1 MGSDKTMKERSFVL
15 IMLLFAVISA
25 GAQTKPADELDKKV
39 RSAIG
44 GFKGDVWVYAK
55 NLDTGKDYGLRAD
68 EHVRTASTIKL
79 PIMAETFRQVEAG
92 KLKWSDELTI
102 PQDDPGGGSGVL
114 KEFTPGLKVDLK
126 TAVIMMTVVSDNMAT
141 NLILEKVT
149 ADAVNKF
156 MAELGLK
163 DTLSMRKVGGYH
175 AGGISTALKDDD
187 NLRRFGLGR
196 SSPRDMV
203 KLLELIEN
211 GKVVSKEASAEMISI
226 LKRQQYR
233 SGLGRNAASGV
244 TVASKSGGLDLLK
257 SDVGILYTPDGR
269 IAMAITVDNM
279 EKPLYIQDHPGQLL
293 IWKLS
298 EILQEGL
305 AK

>member
-1 MGSDKTMKERSFVL
+1 MKERYLVL

-25 GAQTKPADELDKKV
+25 GAQTKSADDELDKKI
-39 RSAIG
+39 RSAID

-55 NLDTGKDYGLRAD
+55 NLDTGKDYALRAD
-68 EHVRTASTIKL
+68 EQVRTASTIKL
-79 PIMAETFRQVEAG
+79 PIMTETFRQVETG
-92 KLKWSDELTI
+92 KLKWDHKLTI
-102 PQDDPGGGSGVL
+102 PTFDPGGGSGVL
-114 KEFTPGLKVDLK
+114 KEFTPGLQIDLK
-126 TAVIMMTVVSDNMAT
+126 TAVILMTVVSDNLAT
-141 NLILEKVT
+141 NLVIETVT

-163 DTLSMRKVGGYH
+163 DTLSMRKVGGYES
-175 AGGISTALKDDD
+175 GGLSTALNEDDS
-187 NLRRFGLGR
+187 LRRFGLGR

-211 GKVVSKEASAEMISI
+211 GKVVSKEASAEMINI
-226 LKRQQYR
+226 LKRQQYK
-233 SGLGRNAASGV
+233 SGIGRNAAPGV